1 MSSRENQGMVRVL
14 ICEDHR
20 MLADALA
27 TLLVDDG
34 RGEVVCEPLD
44 TAEAAVEAVTE
55 HRPDVVLMDINL
67 RGPMS
72 GIEATRQIKE
82 SFPDTKV
89 LVVTA
94 FSEDDYLVPAVEA
107 GASGL
112 LEKWT
117 SLDDVLDAIERVAAG
132 DMLIDPT
139 KLSRLM
145 RTMAQK
151 RESNRDATLLL
162 DQLTEREREV
172 LQLSAEGM
180 STAEV
185 AEHLVISGQTVQT
198 HVRNVLAK
206 LGARSKLQA
215 VAFAA
220 KNGYVERRRG

>member
-1 MSSRENQGMVRVL
+1 MSRRENQGMVRVL

-44 TAEAAVEAVTE
+44 TAEAAVEAVAE
-55 HRPDVVLMDINL
+55 HQPDVVLMDINL

-72 GIEATRQIKE
+72 GIEATRKIKE

-112 LEKWT
+112 LEKWS
-117 SLDDVLDAIERVAAG
+117 SLDNVLDAIERVAAG
-132 DMLIDPT
+132 DMLIDSA
-139 KLSRLM
+139 KLSGLM

-151 RESNRDATLLL
+151 RESNREATLLL

-172 LQLSAEGM
+172 LQLTAEGM

-185 AEHLVISGQTVQT
+185 AEHLVISAQTVQT

-220 KNGYVERRRG
+220 KNGYVERRKG